1 MARGLRAADSADSI
15 HDFNVAFGG
24 PIMTDRLWFFSSFRN
39 WGVNQNVANAFYNL
53 DPTHRT
59 YLPDAGH
66 QVIDNNNIK
75 SGVLRLTTQLSQKH
89 KVAAY
94 LDRIVKYRGHE
105 GVAQYL
111 EESFGVRDPDH
122 GIYYTAQAK
131 YTGTLGARLLVE
143 FGWSGNNEVYT
154 TSELQSGLLGNQG
167 FDLVPRIDI
176 NGNRWSAV
184 GTPYFLHVPVRR
196 AWNGAILYVTGSHA
210 IKAGMLWQYGF
221 NGSQQRWQQTGP
233 DAGYQIDL
241 AQRYNSGVPNSVIV
255 YNTPVDGREN
265 LNADRGIFV
274 QDSWTRKRLTLT
286 PGVRFEH
293 FNTSI
298 PEQSVA
304 AGRFVPA
311 RHFDAVKDLPNWND
325 IAPRFGA
332 AYDLFGNGKTA
343 IKGSVSRYMVAY
355 STVGFAQVY
364 NPMFLTSDIRT
375 WRDANGDDLA
385 QDSEIGPS
393 QIAQFGARAS
403 RNADPDIKRPYNI
416 EYTASVQQQLWS
428 GVSASFGYF
437 RRSYKRII
445 WSDNTAINPAT
456 DYTTIVQPNPVLPGE
471 TVTIYSLKPEKLGLV
486 NIVDKNSDVDYRVFN
501 GIDVTLLGRVK
512 GATLFGGMSTGRN
525 ISNNCDLYLT
535 TTSLPASDPN
545 SLRYCDQSQYRH
557 RLPDPVQDV
566 GHVSAGLCP
575 PGERHVPELPG
586 HLQRHE

>member
-1 MARGLRAADSADSI
+1 
-15 HDFNVAFGG
+15 
-24 PIMTDRLWFFSSFRN
+24 
-39 WGVNQNVANAFYNL
+39 
-53 DPTHRT
+53 
-59 YLPDAGH
+59 
-66 QVIDNNNIK
+66 
-75 SGVLRLTTQLSQKH
+75 
-89 KVAAY
+89 
-94 LDRIVKYRGHE
+94 
-105 GVAQYL
+105 
-111 EESFGVRDPDH
+111 
-122 GIYYTAQAK
+122 
-131 YTGTLGARLLVE
+131 
-143 FGWSGNNEVYT
+143 
-154 TSELQSGLLGNQG
+154 
-167 FDLVPRIDI
+167 
-176 NGNRWSAV
+176 
-184 GTPYFLHVPVRR
+184 
-196 AWNGAILYVTGSHA
+196 
-210 IKAGMLWQYGF
+210 MLWQYGF

-233 DAGYQIDL
+233 DAGFQIDL

-255 YNTPVDGREN
+255 YNTPVDGRED

-298 PEQSVA
+298 PEQSAA

-311 RHFDAVKDLPNWND
+311 RHFDAVKNLPNWND
-325 IAPRFGA
+325 VAPRFGA

-375 WRDANGDDLA
+375 WRDANGDDVA
-385 QDSEIGPS
+385 QDTEIGPS

-416 EYTASVQQQLWS
+416 EYTSSVQQQLWS

-456 DYTTIVQPNPVLPGE
+456 DYTTIVLPNPVLPGE

-501 GIDVTLLGRVK
+501 GIDVTLLGRVR
-512 GATLFGGMSTGRN
+512 GATLFGGLSTGRN

-545 SLRYCDQSQYRH
+545 SLRYCDQSQYDIGFQTQYKMSGTYP
-557 RLPDPVQDV
+557 LPYALQVSGTFQSYPGTFNATSNSSATPWLNANWTVTPANTPGLTQSSLTIPVI
-566 GHVSAGLCP
+566 P
-575 PGERHVPELPG
+575 PGSKYLERWNQLDLRLTRKFTFKRYELQGQLDLFNVLNSHVVIAQNQTVGSRFDQPTQV
-586 HLQRHE
+586 LQGRLLTFGAQLHF